1 MSSSDSNLVEFS
13 IGEIQ
18 FRDEKVE
25 NLIFMLKEELYGDG
39 PIKLFQRRAIRNLAR
54 RLAVFEFK
62 DLSWLKICDMA
73 TESKSNY
80 LCFVL
85 LYLLLKEGSW
95 KDPYKEHLMTLY
107 PVFDEVMETFK
118 ELKHDGNWDNLRS
131 HVAAQKLFC
140 RDDIRKMVCFRNIS
154 RHGML
159 GYLLVETENPWLKH
173 LIQGFFNDLQVGT
186 LAFYRTIEDRDDML
200 TRLFAETIPDISP
213 DTRVSERIFWE
224 QVKMLRDSNA
234 SSTHYSYL
242 FRFHIYLQERP
253 MPRLFNDRKL
263 VCRNLLESE
272 SLIRYCKNGFHF
284 TLFQQ
289 DAFDEVKDKDRVVF
303 ILEGYNRMYNSL
315 KPFDLRAIDCSGL
328 KEKRYLPI
336 FWRYVLEDGMTT
348 NLGFDNTASK
358 LIEAI
363 NIITDLKNTDGYPE
377 PNPFF
382 ITRAECV
389 AIKLYAD
396 KAGKNYHQKRVIV
409 NQAKA
414 FLASSE
420 EKGLVNIEGMALMR
434 LNLRWNEAR
443 EDINETVSTDELLEI
458 FKILD
463 AESSRD
469 PRAML
474 VKTILRLLI
483 DTEFRISM
491 ICALRTTDIRKGPSG
506 EWHISKPT
514 KTTHGKTID
523 HVITEETAGLL
534 LECIRQTETVR
545 LNIDDKNIQNSIF
558 VYYLET
564 KRKYKQMLPY
574 AFRIYLELF
583 LSRNGIGKKYTA
595 SMFRNTHMTKAIQY
609 CLDNGINSMSKGLL
623 TGHKS
628 PRTTFEHYYGTEE
641 SLRNLLEATYDIEI
655 SADIKVPGTVIEGKE
670 DEDEESSVENG
681 CGACS
686 ATHCIMR
693 SNLPCLLCRSFI
705 TTPSHLPF
713 FEEAIRQL
721 TKLMEETQDEHVIE
735 DLKTRKS
742 ILVLYL
748 EKIYEF
754 KEAGK

>member
-1 MSSSDSNLVEFS
+1 MSSSDSKLVEFS
-13 IGEIQ
+13 IDEVQ
-18 FRDEKVE
+18 FKDEEVK
-25 NLIFMLKEELYGDG
+25 NLIFMLKEEIYGNG
-39 PIKLFQRRAIRNLAR
+39 PVKLFERRSIRNLAR
-54 RLAVFEFK
+54 RLAVFEFR
-62 DLSWLKICDMA
+62 DLSWLKLCDVA
-73 TESKSNY
+73 TESRSNY

-85 LYLLLKEGSW
+85 LYILLKEGSW

-118 ELKHDGNWDNLRS
+118 ELKQDGNWEHLRT

-140 RDDIRKMVCFRNIS
+140 GDDIRKMVCFRNVS

-159 GYLLVETENPWLKH
+159 GYLLVETENTWLKH

-213 DTRVSERIFWE
+213 DTQVSERVFWE
-224 QVKMLRDSNA
+224 QVAILRRNNA

-242 FRFHIYLQERP
+242 FRFHLYLLEGP
-253 MPRLFNDRKL
+253 MPHLFGNRRLL
-263 VCRNLLESE
+263 SRNLLESE

-289 DAFDEVKDKDRVVF
+289 NVLEEISNKDRVVF
-303 ILEGYNRMYNSL
+303 IMEGYNRMYNTM
-315 KPFDLRAIDCSGL
+315 KPFDLRAIDCSNL
-328 KEKRYLPI
+328 KERRYLPI
-336 FWRYVLEDGMTT
+336 FWRFVLEEGMAA

-358 LIEAI
+358 LVEAI
-363 NIITDLKNTDGYPE
+363 NIITDLKNADGYPE
-377 PNPFF
+377 PDPFF

-396 KAGKNYHQKRVIV
+396 KAGKSYHQKRLIV

-414 FLASSE
+414 FLSSSE
-420 EKGLVNIEGMALMR
+420 EKDFLKIEGMALMR
-434 LNLRWNEAR
+434 LNLRWNETR
-443 EDINETVSTDELLEI
+443 EDINETVSTDELLEM

-463 AESSRD
+463 VESSRD

-491 ICALRTTDIRKGPSG
+491 ICALQTTDMKKGPSG
-506 EWHISKPT
+506 EWHISKPA

-523 HVITEETAGLL
+523 HVITEETADLL
-534 LECIRQTETVR
+534 LKCIQQTEAVR
-545 LNIDDKNIQNSIF
+545 ANIDDRNIRNSIF

-564 KRKYKQMLPY
+564 KRKYRQMLPY
-574 AFRIYLELF
+574 AFRTYLELF
-583 LSRNGIGKKYTA
+583 LSRNGISKKYTA
-595 SMFRNTHMTKAIQY
+595 SMFRNTHMTKAIQD
-609 CLDNGINSMSKGLL
+609 CLDNGIASMNKGLL

-628 PRTTFEHYYGTEE
+628 LRTTLSHYYGTEE
-641 SLRNLLEATYDIEI
+641 SLRNLLEDTYNIEI
-655 SADIKVPGTVIEGKE
+655 SADIRTPGTVVEAIEE
-670 DEDEESSVENG
+670 NNESSVENG

-686 ATHCIMR
+686 APHCILK
-693 SNLPCLLCRSFI
+693 SNLPCLLCGNFI
-705 TTPSHLPF
+705 TSPSHRPF
-713 FEEAIRQL
+713 FEESIRQIS
-721 TKLMEETQDEHVIE
+721 ETMAGTDDEHLIE

-754 KEAGK
+754 KEVNN